1 MKLPL
6 HYQARSTPSELLWL
20 SLTPW
25 AMPVSWAIFS
35 IHENRVCPSN
45 TTLVFRTLLW
55 YYDHHSCS
63 ANTTLVLLS
72 FHRITIT
79 VSYDTKPANTRYRYN
94 SEAVT
99 VQGIRVTVYAVL
111 KNRFWNLFM
120 NLWPLNRIA
129 SEVDLHSKQSYCS
142 PVIV

>member
-1 MKLPL
+1 MKLSL

-20 SLTPW
+20 PLTPW

-63 ANTTLVLLS
+63 PNIALVPLS
-72 FHRITIT
+72 FHHITIT
-79 VSYDTKPANTRYRYN
+79 VSYGTKTANARYCYDP
-94 SEAVT
+94 EAVT
-99 VQGIRVTVYAVL
+99 VQGIRVTVYDVL

-129 SEVDLHSKQSYCS
+129 SEIDLHSKRSHCS